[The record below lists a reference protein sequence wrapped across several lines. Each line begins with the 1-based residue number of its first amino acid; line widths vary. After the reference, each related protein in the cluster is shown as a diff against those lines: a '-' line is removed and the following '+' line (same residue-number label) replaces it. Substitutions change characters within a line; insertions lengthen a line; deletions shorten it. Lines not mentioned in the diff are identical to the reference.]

1 MARIRTV
8 KPEFWTHPIMGRLD
22 DSSKSLAIALLNFS
36 DDEGYFLADPNLVR
50 SSCRP
55 FDDDSTIVRR
65 CLAALIQA
73 GWIEVK
79 VHPTHGAI
87 GLVVNFTAHQKID
100 RPKVSNISTYF
111 IDDESTIDRRLIAV
125 GMEGNVKEGNGLEDP
140 KPTRTRKVKGK
151 KPTNSVPVD
160 LLPSLQTLVDEW
172 PKQCLNN
179 GVTQRLAGFSDPVS
193 LYEQMTKH
201 WPREEPEL
209 MVNCGLLY
217 LDSIV
222 YPTDEWT
229 GKRGMPGFVY
239 AMANFYGPKQEYWKR
254 NKGEVLKTM
263 MEANNATA

>member
-1 MARIRTV
+1 MIYPKNWSEFQHYKDRNPPWIKLHRTL
-8 KPEFWTHPIMGRLD
+8 LD
-22 DSSKSLAIALLNFS
+22 DPTFQRLPIASRALAPMLWLQASSEVDGQINMTTDEMAFRFRMSHDELLDALN
-36 DDEGYFLADPNLVR
+36 PLVK
-50 SSCRP
+50 
-55 FDDDSTIVRR
+55 
-65 CLAALIQA
+65 A
-73 GWIEVK
+73 G
-79 VHPTHGAI
+79 
-87 GLVVNFTAHQKID
+87 L
-100 RPKVSNISTYF
+100 F
-111 IDDESTIDRRLIAV
+111 IDAS
-125 GMEGNVKEGNGLEDP
+125 GMLAECLQSARPETETETKTEP
-140 KPTRTRKVKGK
+140 KKSRTTQRTK
-151 KPTNSVPVD
+151 KPTGSVPVE

-172 PKQCLNN
+172 PRQCLPNN

-254 NKGEVLKTM
+254 NKGEVIKTM